1 MDILEAVKQMLS
13 ASGLNSSDIYIDA
26 SLFRSVG
33 ARTNIGLINADNL
46 SIQLHVNKQVTT
58 GLAAH
63 PPHAAPP
70 LQLHVTHEHTPESI
84 LRPTE
89 RPPASPRIV
98 ERQLF
103 DVRNTFNFNPAFV
116 FDEKKITINTVP
128 IYFLRQG
135 GRVRCAITDRN
146 VTLCTETFLTRHG
159 APSISEGVFHR
170 CEQPTSDV
178 LSLKGYDSRVARL
191 TSRDRGL
198 YYRNGGSLLICV
210 FPTAPRKTLPLGSDD
225 GVFPA
230 GRFGPPVL
238 VCVARPSRRATAM
251 YRIRSHFYV
260 VAEHNDTPGKE
271 TSQ

>member
-46 SIQLHVNKQVTT
+46 SIQLHVHKQVTT

-63 PPHAAPP
+63 PPRAATSSPLHIEHQHFPESVPRPTDPP
-70 LQLHVTHEHTPESI
+70 LVG
-84 LRPTE
+84 
-89 RPPASPRIV
+89 PRIV

-103 DVRNTFNFNPAFV
+103 DVRNIFNFNPAFV

-135 GRVRCAITDRN
+135 GRVRCAINDRN
-146 VTLCTETFLTRHG
+146 VTLCTETFLIRHG
-159 APSISEGVFHR
+159 APSISEGVFHK
-170 CEQPTSDV
+170 CTQPTADV
-178 LSLKGYDSRVARL
+178 LPYRDYDTRLARL
-191 TSRDRGL
+191 ISLDRGL
-198 YYRNGGSLLICV
+198 YYRNGGNLLICV

-230 GRFGPPVL
+230 GHFDPPVL
-238 VCVARPSRRATAM
+238 VCVARPSRRATAI

-260 VAEHNDTPGKE
+260 VAEHDDTPGQE
-271 TSQ
+271 TPQ